1 MREIHEED
9 PSHLEDQEHSGDAE
23 GDEGAL
29 NKAAHPHQSELQDHD
44 HNDRWIPKGL
54 DAKDG
59 SALKVLTL

>member
-1 MREIHEED
+1 MREIHKED

-44 HNDRWIPKGL
+44 HNGRWISKGL
-54 DAKDG
+54 D
-59 SALKVLTL
+59 V